1 VAFFSQAWAIVRKD
15 LLTELRG
22 ASTIVSMV
30 LLGLLVVLVFNFGA
44 EPGADSASLARSGV
58 LWAAFLFSGVIA
70 VGRSFASEKEAGCLD
85 GLLLCP
91 VDRGVIYLGKLI
103 GNLILVFATGV
114 VILLFFTV
122 VYNVSIGVGWFGLL
136 LLLVLASVG
145 LSTLGTLFAAV
156 AAGVRARDALLTVF
170 IFPLLVP
177 LVIAAAHSS
186 TLLLDGKSLGE
197 AGLWPWLLVVYDV
210 VFLAV
215 SFVVFD
221 FVVED

>member
-30 LLGLLVVLVFNFGA
+30 LLGLLVVLVFSFGA
-44 EPGADSASLARSGV
+44 EPGADSGSLARSGV

-91 VDRGVIYLGKLI
+91 VDRGVIYLGKLL

-122 VYNVSIGVGWFGLL
+122 VYNVGIGAAWLGLL

-177 LVIAAAHSS
+177 LVIAAAHCS
-186 TLLLDGKSLGE
+186 TLLLNGQSLGE
-197 AGLWPWLLVVYDV
+197 AGLWPWLVVVYDV

>member
-1 VAFFSQAWAIVRKD
+1 MTFFSQAWAIVRKD
-15 LLTELRG
+15 LVTELRG
-22 ASTIVSMV
+22 ASTIASMV
-30 LLGLLVVLVFNFGA
+30 LLGLLVVLVFSFGA

-70 VGRSFASEKEAGCLD
+70 VGRSFAAEKEAGCLD

-91 VDRGVIYLGKLI
+91 VDRAVIFLGKFI

-122 VYNVSIGVGWFGLL
+122 VYNVSIGVGWLGLL

-177 LVIAAAHSS
+177 LVIAAAHTS
-186 TLLLDGKSLGE
+186 TLLLDGQGLGE

-215 SFVVFD
+215 SIMVFD

>member
-1 VAFFSQAWAIVRKD
+1 VGFFSRAWAIVRKD
-15 LLTELRG
+15 LLAELRA

-44 EPGADSASLARSGV
+44 EPGADSAALARSGV

-91 VDRGVIYLGKLI
+91 VDRGVIFLGKFL
-103 GNLILVFATGV
+103 GNLILVFLTGV
-114 VILLFFTV
+114 VILLFFTL
-122 VYNVSIGVGWFGLL
+122 VYNVGITVAWLGLL
-136 LLLVLASVG
+136 LLLALASIG
-145 LSTLGTLFAAV
+145 LSTLGTLFGAV

-177 LVIAAAHSS
+177 LVISAAHCS
-186 TLLLDGKSLGE
+186 TLLLDGKSLAD

>member
-91 VDRGVIYLGKLI
+91 VDRGVIYLGKLL

-122 VYNVSIGVGWFGLL
+122 VYNVSIGAGWLGLL

-215 SFVVFD
+215 SFMVFD

>member
-1 VAFFSQAWAIVRKD
+1 MAFFSQAWTIARKD

-22 ASTIVSMV
+22 ASTIISMV

-44 EPGADSASLARSGV
+44 DPGVESAALARSGV

-70 VGRSFASEKEAGCLD
+70 VGRSFASEREAGCLD

-91 VDRGVIYLGKLI
+91 VDRALIYLGKLI
-103 GNLILVFATGV
+103 GNFILVFATGV

-122 VYNVSIGVGWFGLL
+122 IYNVSLGLGWLGIL

-145 LSTLGTLFAAV
+145 LATLGTLFAAV

-177 LVIAAAHSS
+177 LVIAAAHTS
-186 TLLLDGKSLGE
+186 TLLLDGKGLGA
-197 AGLWPWLLVVYDV
+197 AGFWPWLLVVYDAI
-210 VFLAV
+210 FLAV
-215 SFVVFD
+215 SFMVFD

>member
-30 LLGLLVVLVFNFGA
+30 LMGLLVVLVFNFGT

-70 VGRSFASEKEAGCLD
+70 VGRSFASEKEAGCMD

-91 VDRGVIYLGKLI
+91 VDRGVIFLGKLI

-114 VILLFFTV
+114 VILLFFAV
-122 VYNVSIGVGWFGLL
+122 VYNVGIGAGFLGIL

-177 LVIAAAHSS
+177 LVISAAHCS
-186 TLLLDGKSLGE
+186 TLLLNGQSLGD

>member
-1 VAFFSQAWAIVRKD
+1 MAFFSQAWAIVRKD

-30 LLGLLVVLVFNFGA
+30 LMGLLVVLVFNFGT
-44 EPGADSASLARSGV
+44 EPGTQSASLARAGV

-91 VDRGVIYLGKLI
+91 VDRGVIYLGKLL
-103 GNLILVFATGV
+103 GNLILVFVTGV

-122 VYNVSIGVGWFGLL
+122 VYNVGMGTSWLQLL

-177 LVIAAAHSS
+177 LVIAAAHCS
-186 TLLLDGKSLGE
+186 TLLLNGQSLGD

-215 SFVVFD
+215 SFIVFD

>member
-1 VAFFSQAWAIVRKD
+1 MAFLSQAWAIVRKD

-44 EPGADSASLARSGV
+44 EPGADSAVLARSGV

-91 VDRGVIYLGKLI
+91 ADRGAIYLGKLI

-122 VYNVSIGVGWFGLL
+122 VYNVGIGAGWLGLL

-177 LVIAAAHSS
+177 LVIAAAHTS
-186 TLLLDGKSLGE
+186 TLLLAGQSLGD
-197 AGLWPWLLVVYDV
+197 AGLWPWLLVVYDA

>member
-1 VAFFSQAWAIVRKD
+1 
-15 LLTELRG
+15 
-22 ASTIVSMV
+22 M
-30 LLGLLVVLVFNFGA
+30 
-44 EPGADSASLARSGV
+44 
-58 LWAAFLFSGVIA
+58 
-70 VGRSFASEKEAGCLD
+70 
-85 GLLLCP
+85 
-91 VDRGVIYLGKLI
+91 
-103 GNLILVFATGV
+103 
-114 VILLFFTV
+114 
-122 VYNVSIGVGWFGLL
+122 
-136 LLLVLASVG
+136 LASVG

-177 LVIAAAHSS
+177 LVIAAAHCS
-186 TLLLDGKSLGE
+186 TLLLDGQSLGD

>member
-1 VAFFSQAWAIVRKD
+1 MAFFSQAWAIVRKD

-30 LLGLLVVLVFNFGA
+30 LMGLLVVLVFNFGT
-44 EPGADSASLARSGV
+44 EPGTHSASLARAGV

-91 VDRGVIYLGKLI
+91 VDRGVIYLGKLL
-103 GNLILVFATGV
+103 GNLILVFVTGV

-122 VYNVSIGVGWFGLL
+122 VYNVGIGAGWLQLL

-177 LVIAAAHSS
+177 LVIAAAHCS
-186 TLLLDGKSLGE
+186 TLLLNGQSLGD

-215 SFVVFD
+215 SFIVFD

>member
-22 ASTIVSMV
+22 ASTVVSMV
-30 LLGLLVVLVFNFGA
+30 LLGLLVVLVFNFGV
-44 EPGADSASLARSGV
+44 EPGSDSASLARSGV

-91 VDRGVIYLGKLI
+91 VDRGVIYLGKLL

-114 VILLFFTV
+114 VILLFFSV
-122 VYNVSIGVGWFGLL
+122 IYNVGIGAVWLGLL

-186 TLLLDGKSLGE
+186 TLLLGGKGLGE
-197 AGLWPWLLVVYDV
+197 LGLWPWVLVVYDV

>member
-1 VAFFSQAWAIVRKD
+1 
-15 LLTELRG
+15 
-22 ASTIVSMV
+22 
-30 LLGLLVVLVFNFGA
+30 
-44 EPGADSASLARSGV
+44 
-58 LWAAFLFSGVIA
+58 
-70 VGRSFASEKEAGCLD
+70 
-85 GLLLCP
+85 
-91 VDRGVIYLGKLI
+91 
-103 GNLILVFATGV
+103 V

-122 VYNVSIGVGWFGLL
+122 VYNVSIGVGWLGLL

-177 LVIAAAHSS
+177 LVIAAAHTS
-186 TLLLDGKSLGE
+186 TLLLDGQGLGE

-215 SFVVFD
+215 SIMVFD

>member
-1 VAFFSQAWAIVRKD
+1 MAFFSQAWAIVRKD

-30 LLGLLVVLVFNFGA
+30 LLGLLVVLVFNFGT
-44 EPGADSASLARSGV
+44 EPGADSASSARSGV

-122 VYNVSIGVGWFGLL
+122 VYNVGIGSGWLGLL

-177 LVIAAAHSS
+177 LVIAAAHTS
-186 TLLLDGKSLGE
+186 TLLLAGQSLGD
-197 AGLWPWLLVVYDV
+197 AGLWPWLLVVYDA

>member
-1 VAFFSQAWAIVRKD
+1 MAFFSQAWAIVRKD

-22 ASTIVSMV
+22 ASTIISMV

-91 VDRGVIYLGKLI
+91 VDRGVIYLGKFL

-122 VYNVSIGVGWFGLL
+122 VYNVGIGTGWLGLL

>member
-1 VAFFSQAWAIVRKD
+1 MAFFSQAWAITRKD

-22 ASTIVSMV
+22 ASTIISMV
-30 LLGLLVVLVFNFGA
+30 LLGLLVVLVFNFGT
-44 EPGADSASLARSGV
+44 EPGTQSADLARSGV

-91 VDRGVIYLGKLI
+91 VDRGVIYLGKLL

-122 VYNVSIGVGWFGLL
+122 VYNVGIGAAWLGLL

-177 LVIAAAHSS
+177 LVIAAAHCS

-215 SFVVFD
+215 SFIVFD

>member
-1 VAFFSQAWAIVRKD
+1 MSFFSRAWAIVRKD

-30 LLGLLVVLVFNFGA
+30 LLGLLVVLVFDFGA

-91 VDRGVIYLGKLI
+91 VDRAVIYLGKFL

-122 VYNVSIGVGWFGLL
+122 VYNVGIGVAWLGLL
-136 LLLVLASVG
+136 LLLVLASIG

-177 LVIAAAHSS
+177 LIIASAHCS
-186 TLLLDGKSLGE
+186 TVLLDGKSLAD

-210 VFLAV
+210 VFLAI

>member
-30 LLGLLVVLVFNFGA
+30 LLGLLVVLVFSFGA
-44 EPGADSASLARSGV
+44 EPGTASASLARSGV

-91 VDRGVIYLGKLI
+91 VDRGVLYLGKLI

-114 VILLFFTV
+114 VILLFFTI
-122 VYNVSIGVGWFGLL
+122 VYNVGIGAGWLGLL

-177 LVIAAAHSS
+177 LVIAAAHCS
-186 TLLLDGKSLGE
+186 TLLLNGESLGD

>member
-1 VAFFSQAWAIVRKD
+1 VSFFSQAWAIVRKD
-15 LLTELRG
+15 LLAELRG

-30 LLGLLVVLVFNFGA
+30 LLGLLVVLVFNFGT
-44 EPGADSASLARSGV
+44 EPGADSATLARSGV
-58 LWAAFLFSGVIA
+58 LWAAFLFAGVIA

-91 VDRGVIYLGKLI
+91 VDRGVIYFGKLL

-122 VYNVSIGVGWFGLL
+122 VYNVGIGVGWLSILL
-136 LLLVLASVG
+136 LLALASVG

-177 LVIAAAHSS
+177 LVISAAHCT
-186 TLLLDGKSLGE
+186 TLLLSGKSLGD

-215 SFVVFD
+215 SFMVFD

>member
-1 VAFFSQAWAIVRKD
+1 MGFLSRAWAIARKD
-15 LLTELRG
+15 LLSELRA
-22 ASTIVSMV
+22 ASTILSMV
-30 LLGLLVVLVFNFGA
+30 LLGLLVVLVFDFGA
-44 EPGADSASLARSGV
+44 DPGADNASLARSGV

-70 VGRSFASEKEAGCLD
+70 VGRSFAAEKEAGCID

-91 VDRGVIYLGKLI
+91 VDRGVIFVGKFI

-114 VILLFFTV
+114 VILLFFAV
-122 VYNVSIGVGWFGLL
+122 LYNVGLGTSWLGLL

-177 LVIAAAHSS
+177 LVIAAAHCS
-186 TLLLDGKSLGE
+186 TLLLDGQSLRQ

-210 VFLAV
+210 VFLGV
-215 SFVVFD
+215 SLVVFD

>member
-1 VAFFSQAWAIVRKD
+1 MSFFSQAWAIVRKD

-22 ASTIVSMV
+22 ASTIVSMI
-30 LLGLLVVLVFNFGA
+30 LLGLLVVLVFNFGT
-44 EPGADSASLARSGV
+44 EPGTPSASLARAGV
-58 LWAAFLFSGVIA
+58 LWAAFLFAGVIA

-91 VDRGVIYLGKLI
+91 VDRGVIYLGKLL

-122 VYNVSIGVGWFGLL
+122 VYNVGIDAAWFQLL
-136 LLLVLASVG
+136 LLLVLASIG

-177 LVIAAAHSS
+177 LVIAAAHCS
-186 TLLLDGKSLGE
+186 TLLLSGKSLGD

-221 FVVED
+221 FVVEE

>member
-1 VAFFSQAWAIVRKD
+1 MNFFSQAWAIVRKD
-15 LLTELRG
+15 LITELRG
-22 ASTIVSMV
+22 ASTIISMV

-91 VDRGVIYLGKLI
+91 VDRGVIYLGKLL
-103 GNLILVFATGV
+103 GNFILVFATGV

-122 VYNVSIGVGWFGLL
+122 VYNVGIGAGWLGLL
-136 LLLVLASVG
+136 LMLVLASVG
-145 LSTLGTLFAAV
+145 LATLGTLFAAV

-177 LVIAAAHSS
+177 LVIAAAHCS
-186 TLLLDGKSLGE
+186 TILLDGKSLGE

-215 SFVVFD
+215 SFMVFD

>member
-1 VAFFSQAWAIVRKD
+1 VAFFSQAWAIARKD

-44 EPGADSASLARSGV
+44 DPDADSASLARSGV

-122 VYNVSIGVGWFGLL
+122 VYNVGVGAGWLGILL
-136 LLLVLASVG
+136 LLALASIG
-145 LSTLGTLFAAV
+145 LATLGTLFAAV

-197 AGLWPWLLVVYDV
+197 TGLWPWLLVVYDV

-215 SFVVFD
+215 SFMVFD

>member
-1 VAFFSQAWAIVRKD
+1 MAFFSQAWAIVRKD
-15 LLTELRG
+15 LLTELRA
-22 ASTIVSMV
+22 ASTLVSMV

-44 EPGADSASLARSGV
+44 EPGADSAALARSGV
-58 LWAAFLFSGVIA
+58 LWSAFLFSGVIA

-91 VDRGVIYLGKLI
+91 VDRGVIFLGKFL
-103 GNLILVFATGV
+103 GNLILVFVTGV

-122 VYNVSIGVGWFGLL
+122 VYNVGIGVGWLGLL
-136 LLLVLASVG
+136 LLMALASVG

-177 LVIAAAHSS
+177 LVIAAAHCS
-186 TLLLDGKSLGE
+186 TLVLNGQSLGE

>member
-1 VAFFSQAWAIVRKD
+1 
-15 LLTELRG
+15 
-22 ASTIVSMV
+22 
-30 LLGLLVVLVFNFGA
+30 
-44 EPGADSASLARSGV
+44 V

-91 VDRGVIYLGKLI
+91 VDRGVIYLGKLL

-122 VYNVSIGVGWFGLL
+122 VYNVGIGAAWLGLL
-136 LLLVLASVG
+136 LLLVLASIG

-177 LVIAAAHSS
+177 LVIAAAHCS

-215 SFVVFD
+215 SFIVFD

>member
-1 VAFFSQAWAIVRKD
+1 
-15 LLTELRG
+15 
-22 ASTIVSMV
+22 
-30 LLGLLVVLVFNFGA
+30 
-44 EPGADSASLARSGV
+44 
-58 LWAAFLFSGVIA
+58 
-70 VGRSFASEKEAGCLD
+70 
-85 GLLLCP
+85 
-91 VDRGVIYLGKLI
+91 
-103 GNLILVFATGV
+103 V

-122 VYNVSIGVGWFGLL
+122 VYNVGIGLGWLSILL
-136 LLLVLASVG
+136 LLALASVG

-177 LVIAAAHSS
+177 LVISAAHCT
-186 TLLLDGKSLGE
+186 TLLLGGKSLGD

-215 SFVVFD
+215 SFMVFD

>member
-1 VAFFSQAWAIVRKD
+1 MAYFSQAWAIVRKD

-22 ASTIVSMV
+22 ASTIISMV
-30 LLGLLVVLVFNFGA
+30 LLGLLVVLVFNFGT
-44 EPGADSASLARSGV
+44 EPGADSAALARSGV

-91 VDRGVIYLGKLI
+91 ADRGVIYLGKLL

-122 VYNVSIGVGWFGLL
+122 VYNVGIGAGFLGLL

-177 LVIAAAHSS
+177 LVIAAAHCS

-215 SFVVFD
+215 SFMVFD

>member
-1 VAFFSQAWAIVRKD
+1 MAFFSQAWAIVRKD

-44 EPGADSASLARSGV
+44 EPGADSAALARSGV

-91 VDRGVIYLGKLI
+91 VDRGVIFLGKLI
-103 GNLILVFATGV
+103 GNLILVFVTGV

-122 VYNVSIGVGWFGLL
+122 VYNVGIGAGFLGLL

-177 LVIAAAHSS
+177 LVIAAAHCS
-186 TLLLDGKSLGE
+186 TLLLDGKSLAE

-215 SFVVFD
+215 SFIVFD